1 MATGC
6 QNMNKSAIKSSP
18 ISSINTYKI
27 SKLYYPKEPLN
38 SNDLDYNNRSNITI
52 EKIIQ
57 STKSD
62 NNNIIK
68 EDLSVAVD
76 KTSRKSMVVESN
88 YSDLNQQQLDDYSN
102 QKNLKIKTKSIE
114 NTLLPLVNQVIVF

>member
-38 SNDLDYNNRSNITI
+38 SNDLDYNNRSTITI

-57 STKSD
+57 STKSY

-68 EDLSVAVD
+68 
-76 KTSRKSMVVESN
+76 
-88 YSDLNQQQLDDYSN
+88 
-102 QKNLKIKTKSIE
+102 
-114 NTLLPLVNQVIVF
+114 